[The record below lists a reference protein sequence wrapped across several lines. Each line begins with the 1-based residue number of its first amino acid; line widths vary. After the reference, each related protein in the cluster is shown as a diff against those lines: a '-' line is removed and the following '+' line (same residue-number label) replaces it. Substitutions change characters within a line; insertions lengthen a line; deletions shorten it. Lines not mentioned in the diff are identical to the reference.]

1 MIPLLRSTLPW
12 LAVSVFVAGGCN
24 LGRTVD
30 KVTLKR
36 LAPGMLA
43 VGDVGLGCASG
54 GALSPALIA
63 LGHRSDGKKEPKK
76 AAALTLIAAGMC
88 SERAAWEA
96 DLERARL
103 RYMASNGGSPV
114 LGTAMEDLTIKAQR
128 FHREAAARNLAAYQR
143 VVEVYGAPTEERACP
158 SRLRERDEVL
168 FLLGMTA
175 GLLATL
181 HDVQAERS
189 VGVSQSIPN
198 RVVEGAACLDNERW
212 WGLPAALESA
222 VAGSLSGAVTP
233 SVDPWIG
240 LRAAAA
246 KGEASGLWL
255 GRALQLQTAYSAGRT
270 DDMWAAIEAHGAAL
284 GRSAAAGDDD
294 AGAANP
300 EYALLNAY
308 ASEMI
313 EFRSDVLWIGATGHR
328 TPLGQLGTRPPEE
341 VPEGELTELFDGLG
355 GDDDGDAPPV
365 DAPPADGDGPAA
377 EAGEPP
383 SQPSETPPGAVSPTS
398 TPTPTANNSAMT
410 NN

>member
-1 MIPLLRSTLPW
+1 MLFI
-12 LAVSVFVAGGCN
+12 GGCN

-63 LGHRSDGKKEPKK
+63 LGHRTDGKKEPKK

-96 DLERARL
+96 DLERSRL
-103 RYMASNGGSPV
+103 RYMAGHGGSPV

-143 VVEVYGAPTEERACP
+143 VVEVYGAPTEDQACP
-158 SRLRERDEVL
+158 PRLRERDELL
-168 FLLGMTA
+168 FVLGMTA

-198 RVVEGAACLDNERW
+198 RVVEGAACLDNDRW
-212 WGLPAALESA
+212 WGLPGALESA
-222 VAGSLSGAVTP
+222 VAGSLSGAVAP
-233 SVDPWIG
+233 KQDPWVG
-240 LRAAAA
+240 LEAAAVR
-246 KGEASGLWL
+246 GEASGLWL

-270 DDMWAAIEAHGAAL
+270 EDMWAAIEAHGASLA
-284 GRSAAAGDDD
+284 RSAGAGEDGS
-294 AGAANP
+294 GAANP
-300 EYALLNAY
+300 DYALLNAY

-313 EFRSDVLWIGATGHR
+313 EFRSDIFWIEATGHR
-328 TPLGQLGTRPPEE
+328 TPLGQLGTKPPEE
-341 VPEGELTELFDGLG
+341 ISEDAAGAFLEGLG
-355 GDDDGDAPPV
+355 GDADEPGSEPGSEAPV
-365 DAPPADGDGPAA
+365 EGRGAPPADGEAPPA
-377 EAGEPP
+377 EAA
-383 SQPSETPPGAVSPTS
+383 QPPPGAAASAPT
-398 TPTPTANNSAMT
+398 NSAMS